1 MTQHGCDVC
10 YIYPI
15 CERYAMESGSEAGHT
30 GMTRTIFLS
39 MLLLCVNAQAMTPFA
54 VQDSSGARVT
64 PKIIVRKR
72 TAKIFGEIG
81 NWLKKSKGSANP
93 GRAEIAKCWSKLG
106 GLLNNYPTK
115 ITGSPTAAEIRRSVL
130 RCARNVT
137 GITSSFRG
145 NSQLHSEH
153 S

>member
-1 MTQHGCDVC
+1 MGTTVSLNFFVC
-10 YIYPI
+10 PHRNF
-15 CERYAMESGSEAGHT
+15 RYR
-30 GMTRTIFLS
+30 TRGTKNLLS
-39 MLLLCVNAQAMTPFA
+39 
-54 VQDSSGARVT
+54 SWRRVT
-64 PKIIVRKR
+64 LKIIVRKR
-72 TAKIFGEIG
+72 AAKIFGEIG

-93 GRAEIAKCWSKLG
+93 GRAEVAKCWSKLG

-153 S
+153 SGPMHRGKHGGHTDQ